1 MRQDDKR
8 GRGGERREQ
17 ILETALRLFAQHG
30 MAHVSTRQ
38 IAQAVG
44 ISQPSLYAHFR
55 TAHEISAELCLR
67 AFDRLAQVS
76 RAVLAEP
83 GTPAAHFRRLG
94 QAYIHF
100 GLDHPD
106 MYRMAFMIEGNEQTA
121 ALVREAKDPIMAV
134 GEGAFDMLRRVIAA
148 MMGTE
153 AGGVDPATV
162 ELEAQ
167 SVWASVH
174 GLTSLLIARPAFPW
188 VERDRLIAHHLD
200 TICARFAGNGRRAC
214 IRSRWRRSP

>member
-1 MRQDDKR
+1 MRQDEKR

-17 ILETALRLFAQHG
+17 ILETALHLFAQHG

-76 RAVLAEP
+76 RGVLAAP
-83 GTPAAHFRRLG
+83 GTPAEHFRRLG
-94 QAYIHF
+94 LAYIHF

-121 ALVREAKDPIMAV
+121 ALVREAKDPVMAA
-134 GEGAFDMLRRVIAA
+134 GEGAFDMLRGVIAA
-148 MMGTE
+148 MLR
-153 AGGVDPATV
+153 ADPATV

-188 VERDRLIAHHLD
+188 VDRDRLIAHHLD
-200 TICARFAGNGRRAC
+200 TICARFT
-214 IRSRWRRSP
+214 

>member
-1 MRQDDKR
+1 MRQDEKR

-17 ILETALRLFAQHG
+17 ILETALHLFAQHG

-67 AFDRLAQVS
+67 AFDWLAQVS
-76 RAVLAEP
+76 RGVLAAP
-83 GTPAAHFRRLG
+83 GTPAEHFRRLG
-94 QAYIHF
+94 EAYVRF

-121 ALVREAKDPIMAV
+121 ALVREAKDPVMAA
-134 GEGAFDMLRRVIAA
+134 GEGAFDMLRGVIAA
-148 MMGTE
+148 MLQ
-153 AGGVDPATV
+153 ADPATV

-188 VERDRLIAHHLD
+188 VDRDRLIAHHLD
-200 TICARFAGNGRRAC
+200 TICARFT
-214 IRSRWRRSP
+214 

>member
-1 MRQDDKR
+1 MVSHDEPRPR
-8 GRGGERREQ
+8 TGERREQ
-17 ILETALRLFAQHG
+17 ILEAALHLFAQHG

-67 AFDRLAQVS
+67 AFERLGQVS
-76 RAVLAEP
+76 RAVMAEP
-83 GTPAAHFRRLG
+83 GTPAEHFRRLG
-94 QAYIHF
+94 QAYIRF

-106 MYRMAFMIEGNEQTA
+106 MHRMAFMIEGNEQTA

-134 GEGAFDMLRRVIAA
+134 GEGAFDMLRGVIAA
-148 MMGTE
+148 MLASDT
-153 AGGVDPATV
+153 GGADPATV

-188 VERDRLIAHHLD
+188 VDRDRLIAHHLN
-200 TICARFAGNGRRAC
+200 TISARFA
-214 IRSRWRRSP
+214 